1 MPTHKTAVPQ
11 QIDGVTCFAPELAHA
26 AEDYP
31 PEAFARLAQL
41 EAGNFWFRSRNRIIA
56 RAFRRYLRAPARP
69 KVLEIGC
76 GTGFVL
82 SALHAEKRFE
92 LVGAEQHLSGL
103 MFAKRRLP
111 EVQFV
116 QLNARQL
123 PYRSEYH
130 AIGAFDVLEH
140 IEEDEEVMVSVH
152 AALLPGGLFIVT
164 VPQHHWLWSPA
175 DDHARHKRRYSR
187 TELTAK
193 LQRNGFRI
201 RSCSSFVF
209 TLLPL
214 MYLSRALRRRNARRQ
229 RPVSSGDYDELA
241 LPRIVDASMGALMAV
256 DELLIA
262 AGISLPVGGSLLMI
276 AERMD
281 R

>member
-1 MPTHKTAVPQ
+1 MPRHEVVDSQ
-11 QIDGVTCFAPELAHA
+11 QINGVTCFAPELAHA

-31 PEAFARLAQL
+31 PEEFARLAQL
-41 EAGNFWFRSRNRIIA
+41 EASNFWFRARNRIIMG
-56 RAFRRYLRAPARP
+56 AFRKHLRAPARP
-69 KVLEIGC
+69 KVLEVGC

-92 LVGAEQHLSGL
+92 LVGAEQHIGGL

-111 EVQFV
+111 EVEFV

-123 PYRSEYH
+123 PYRSEFH

-140 IEEDEEVMVSVH
+140 IEEDEEVMASVH
-152 AALLPGGLFIVT
+152 SALLPGGLFIVT
-164 VPQHHWLWSPA
+164 IPQHRWLWSPA

-187 TELTAK
+187 AELTAK
-193 LQRNGFRI
+193 LQRNGFSI
-201 RSCSSFVF
+201 RSHTSFVF

-214 MYLSRALRRRNARRQ
+214 MYLSRALRRLNARQ
-229 RPVSSGDYDELA
+229 QGQAMGGDYDELA

-256 DELLIA
+256 DELLIV
-262 AGISLPVGGSLLMI
+262 AGISLPVGGSLLMV